1 MRNEWYKP
9 SPDVDLEYFSDWVHQ
24 ILMGDL
30 TIHSV
35 VETHPFFN
43 GFPGHVNPSIQ
54 VNVCPRNQMKAKDC
68 MHL

>member
-1 MRNEWYKP
+1 MSDKP
-9 SPDVDLEYFSDWVHQ
+9 FPFFLDVDLDYLME
-24 ILMGDL
+24 ILPSIVSL
-30 TIHSV
+30 F
-35 VETHPFFN
+35 HPFFN

>member
-1 MRNEWYKP
+1 MSDKP
-9 SPDVDLEYFSDWVHQ
+9 FPFFLDVDLDYFSDWVYQ
-24 ILMGDL
+24 ILMEIL
-30 TIHSV
+30 PSIVSLF
-35 VETHPFFN
+35 HPFFN